1 MFVESG
7 ETMKELFAKMKTQ
20 IVFII
25 SAIIIF
31 MLVIWGLIGPKSMES
46 ITTTL
51 MDGMTK
57 HLGWFYVAATAF
69 YVGFCIYLGVGP
81 YRKMKLGKKHDEP
94 EYSYFTWIGL
104 LFAAGMGVG
113 LVFWGFAEPLSH
125 YITAPGA
132 ATEPETEEAVRHGL
146 LLGVFHWGIQPW
158 AIYAIVALGLA
169 FAKYRKNL
177 PGLVSSAFYPLIGNQ
192 IHGWQGKTIDIS
204 AIVAT
209 TVGIATSFGLST
221 MQFGKGLSEVFS
233 LPDNNWMMVGI
244 VVVITVIFLTSALTG
259 LDKGMKYLS
268 VGNLWLSA
276 VVLIAVLLIG
286 PTVFLLEHLLKT
298 IGDYGANIFQ
308 YTFNT
313 TPYSSDN
320 QWMGDWTLFY
330 WAWIISWSP
339 FVGTFIARVSKGR
352 TLGEFMLGVL
362 VVPTAVTIV
371 WFVVMGGTG
380 LHMELMGQASFA
392 EEIKNTPE
400 VGLFRVLEQLPMGQ
414 ILSVLG
420 LILIGIFFITSAN
433 SATYVLG
440 VFSES
445 GRLNPGK
452 KVLLTWG
459 LLISGI
465 ATVLLLSGGLQGLQA
480 IATITAFPFGII
492 IIVMIFSIIHS
503 LRQEGREKQKVE
515 EKEDW

>member
-1 MFVESG
+1 
-7 ETMKELFAKMKTQ
+7 
-20 IVFII
+20 
-25 SAIIIF
+25 
-31 MLVIWGLIGPKSMES
+31 
-46 ITTTL
+46 
-51 MDGMTK
+51 
-57 HLGWFYVAATAF
+57 
-69 YVGFCIYLGVGP
+69 
-81 YRKMKLGKKHDEP
+81 
-94 EYSYFTWIGL
+94 
-104 LFAAGMGVG
+104 
-113 LVFWGFAEPLSH
+113 
-125 YITAPGA
+125 
-132 ATEPETEEAVRHGL
+132 
-146 LLGVFHWGIQPW
+146 
-158 AIYAIVALGLA
+158 
-169 FAKYRKNL
+169 
-177 PGLVSSAFYPLIGNQ
+177 
-192 IHGWQGKTIDIS
+192 
-204 AIVAT
+204 
-209 TVGIATSFGLST
+209 
-221 MQFGKGLSEVFS
+221 
-233 LPDNNWMMVGI
+233 MVGI